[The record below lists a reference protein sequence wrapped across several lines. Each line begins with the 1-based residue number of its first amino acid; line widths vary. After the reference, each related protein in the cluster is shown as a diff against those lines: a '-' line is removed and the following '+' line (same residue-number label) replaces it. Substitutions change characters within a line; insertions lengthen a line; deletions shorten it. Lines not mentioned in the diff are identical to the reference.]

1 MKKFLATMIF
11 VFSVFAL
18 VSCGGSDGK
27 THCEDSNDDSCN
39 YKACAKEAAKHGM
52 NTTVK
57 STNVKAAVQLL
68 TVLKRLR
75 QSLWIAWDSKKI
87 WILNS

>member
-39 YKACAKEAAKHGM
+39 YKACAKEGGKAWYEYNGQKYECKGSGSTVDCSEAAQTIVMDYMG
-52 NTTVK
+52 
-57 STNVKAAVQLL
+57 L
-68 TVLKRLR
+68 
-75 QSLWIAWDSKKI
+75 
-87 WILNS
+87 